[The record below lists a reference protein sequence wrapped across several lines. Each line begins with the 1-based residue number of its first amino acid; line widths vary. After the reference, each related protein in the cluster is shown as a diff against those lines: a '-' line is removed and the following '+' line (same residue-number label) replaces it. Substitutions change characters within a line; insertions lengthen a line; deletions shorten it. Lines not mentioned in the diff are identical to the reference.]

1 MSNYFYKYN
10 VAPKGKRRGTVRF
23 FKALSDCI
31 QFAELHEGSRLMHR
45 NQVEGGSESLTCT
58 LDSLDSA
65 TLGTFTDR
73 VQHGSR
79 PSERTI
85 DVYAEAYS
93 YGSQDNGKL
102 VGVISCF
109 KFADID
115 QILAT
120 RGLSDV
126 ISNS

>member
-23 FKALSDCI
+23 FKALSDCT